1 MVKTWT
7 VSYPGVFGRQQR
19 RVYLY
24 LPRMYYRD
32 RDRRFPVL
40 YMFDGQNIFFDED
53 ASFGKSWGMAEYLDK
68 NRVPVIIAAI
78 ECNPGENDE
87 RMLEYSPYDYVEP
100 DLGELEGHGEE
111 TFGWILSKFKPF
123 IDKHFRTL
131 GDREHTFI
139 GGSSMG
145 GLMALYGLLNYNEIF
160 SRAAAL
166 SPSLWVAPDQLME
179 LAERDDLDE
188 NTVLYMDYGT
198 LEEGTES
205 NMFQLF
211 ATMGAHLLNCG
222 IDITLRIVPHGEH
235 SEACWERQLPFLFE
249 TLMYDVEV

>member
-1 MVKTWT
+1 MVKTWS
-7 VSYPGVFGRQQR
+7 VSYPGVSGKQRR

-40 YMFDGQNIFFDED
+40 YMFDGQNVFFDED
-53 ASFGKSWGMAEYLDK
+53 ASFGKSWGLGDYLDK
-68 NRVPVIIAAI
+68 HRVPIIVAAI

-87 RMLEYSPYDYVEP
+87 RMLEYSPYEYDEP
-100 DLGELEGHGEE
+100 ELGHLYGCGDD
-111 TFGWILSKFKPF
+111 TFEWIITRFKPF
-123 IDKHFRTL
+123 IDEHFRTI

-166 SPSLWVAPDQLME
+166 SPSIWVAPEQLME
-179 LAERDDLDE
+179 LSSEAPLDE

-198 LEEGTES
+198 QEEGTES
-205 NMFQLF
+205 NMFDLF
-211 ATMGAHLLNCG
+211 AAMGAHLLNCG
-222 IDITLRIVPHGEH
+222 VDITLRVVPNGDH
-235 SEACWERQLPFLFE
+235 SEASWERQLPFMMH
-249 TLMYDVEV
+249 TLMYDVDV